1 MVSFDVVSL
10 FAAIPVERA
19 CEHIRNKLTNDKN
32 TEPNSRLKTLLIF
45 YVLRFLTD
53 FLITS
58 HKPENKSTVVQWAV
72 L

>member
-10 FAAIPVERA
+10 FAAIPVETA
-19 CEHIRNKLTNDKN
+19 CEHMRNKLTND
-32 TEPNSRLKTLLIF
+32 TEPNSRLTILLIF
-45 YVLRFLTD
+45 YALRFLTD

-58 HKPENKSTVVQWAV
+58 HKPTNKSTVVQWAV